1 DWDWKLSYGGN
12 SGMLYH
18 VVEDPYFKVPYV
30 TGPEY
35 QKEKME
41 AYTKRS
47 GIDLYV
53 FALTSILENGTYF
66 YISGPLAQ
74 QLQQNLDQTHFFPNI
89 LSRKKQIVPLITNW
103 IQEAN

>member
-1 DWDWKLSYGGN
+1 
-12 SGMLYH
+12 
-18 VVEDPYFKVPYV
+18 
-30 TGPEY
+30 
-35 QKEKME
+35 ME

-89 LSRKKQIVPLITNW
+89 LSRKNKSSR
-103 IQEAN
+103 